1 MKNMKKKIL
10 IQSLVGASIG
20 LNISFLITVAISLTV
35 GDGRYYP
42 VVPALTS
49 ECGSEIK
56 AVLLQTVLALL
67 YGAVWGG
74 VSIVWKIEKWSLL
87 KQTMVHLLFTSIGTF
102 PVAYVC
108 YWMPRDR
115 AGIIIYFSIF
125 VGIYLF
131 IWITQYMGIKR
142 RIQEMN
148 DKINER

>member
-1 MKNMKKKIL
+1 MKKRIL

-20 LNISFLITVAISLTV
+20 LNISFLITIAISLTV
-35 GDGRYYP
+35 GDGTYYP

-56 AVLLQTVLALL
+56 AVLLQTVLSLL
-67 YGAVWGG
+67 YGAFWGG
-74 VSIVWKIEKWSLL
+74 ASIVWKIEEWSLL
-87 KQTMVHLLFTSIGTF
+87 KQTIVHLLFTSIGTF
-102 PVAYVC
+102 PVAYAC

-115 AGIIIYFSIF
+115 TGIIVYFSIF
-125 VGIYLF
+125 IGIYLF
-131 IWITQYMGIKR
+131 IWLTQYMGIKR